1 MVEYTCT
8 CISHA
13 FFDETNG
20 SIESGL
26 LNVEWKGSVWKL
38 CKKNKHAKTVCLN
51 ALYWYKSMKREILY
65 WQYGHR
71 DSCRVEKV
79 TVHSDQGKFTFS

>member
-1 MVEYTCT
+1 MEV
-8 CISHA
+8 
-13 FFDETNG
+13 
-20 SIESGL
+20 
-26 LNVEWKGSVWKL
+26 VQ
-38 CKKNKHAKTVCLN
+38 KNKHAKTVCLN

-79 TVHSDQGKFTFS
+79 TVLSDQGKFTFS